1 MFVFFKKLR
10 LLERLAPVISPRQSL
25 GAIVE
30 CQVIPDL
37 KNIGISTAVSLP
49 DVLTWQ
55 DTYPLCASVE
65 LNRRAAGWRAGK
77 SK

>member
-1 MFVFFKKLR
+1 MFFFFKKLR
-10 LLERLAPVISPRQSL
+10 LLERLATVISLRQSL

-37 KNIGISTAVSLP
+37 KNIGISAAVSLP

-65 LNRRAAGWRAGK
+65 LNRRAIGWRAGR

>member
-1 MFVFFKKLR
+1 MFFFFKKLR
-10 LLERLAPVISPRQSL
+10 LLERLATVISLRQSL

-65 LNRRAAGWRAGK
+65 LNRRAAGWCAGK